1 MSKENIWR
9 AFKEL
14 ETRMLDREEL
24 GYLLEALQNLRNA
37 IGEHLLSLGK
47 QYGDDIDSLQ
57 QKITI

>member
-1 MSKENIWR
+1 
-9 AFKEL
+9 
-14 ETRMLDREEL
+14 MLDREEL

>member
-37 IGEHLLSLGK
+37 IGEHLLSLG
-47 QYGDDIDSLQ
+47 
-57 QKITI
+57 